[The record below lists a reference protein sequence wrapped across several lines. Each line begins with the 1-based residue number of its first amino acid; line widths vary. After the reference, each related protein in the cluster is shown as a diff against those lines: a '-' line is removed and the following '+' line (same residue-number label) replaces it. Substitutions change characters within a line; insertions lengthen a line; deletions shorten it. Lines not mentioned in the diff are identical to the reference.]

1 MANLKPFQVI
11 VTFKDGSKKEY
22 GFNTAMAR
30 RIYLWGVHDAAG
42 KEILN
47 IDGHE
52 YKMPC
57 MVCNSRPVER
67 TFVRDKR
74 PGEKTTRIVVKIC
87 ERCSGNFLAI
97 AGWEQFSVGGG
108 GTPGQ
113 IVSNDEAFGL
123 PSFEDHKKKLFKD
136 KTGLDDPEDARPI
149 G

>member
-1 MANLKPFQVI
+1 VKVGRPQRSGQCGEDFCKEHFGIEEDETYEIKSCAYRNYQFVARCIQLLRFFTKYFVI
-11 VTFKDGSKKEY
+11 VRY
-22 GFNTAMAR
+22 R
-30 RIYLWGVHDAAG
+30 REH
-42 KEILN
+42 
-47 IDGHE
+47 
-52 YKMPC
+52 
-57 MVCNSRPVER
+57 
-67 TFVRDKR
+67 
-74 PGEKTTRIVVKIC
+74 KTITRGPRKGLRVPC